1 MYVHRPTKNIGKKSY
16 QSILLAQSYREHGKV
31 KRRTLANLTQWPAE
45 MIANIEGLCK
55 GGVVVSKDE
64 FATGVGKCFGPLY
77 VFKQLA
83 DRHHLTKALGDTKK
97 ARIALLM
104 IIANIIEPTSKLGL
118 VNWAKSHAV
127 KEILGIEQADL
138 KDVYK
143 VCDWLADNQEE
154 IEKNLFKLRGGKKG
168 RCYLYDV
175 TSSYFEG
182 EKNALAAFGYNR
194 DKKRGKRQLVY
205 GMFTDED
212 GFPLTV
218 KAFKGNTV
226 DTIAFSEQI
235 VEVQERFKIDKVAF
249 VADRGAM
256 KAEQMEKLQAAE
268 IFHVTAMT
276 KAQIQALIKEDVI
289 QLGAFDTR
297 IREIKHE
304 GKRLILRRN
313 PIRAEECK
321 VNRQQRIATAMEKIQ
336 ARAEKLKTSER
347 GNPQKAYDN
356 AVVVAH
362 KLKVQGFLNIELS
375 DRQLTAA
382 IEEEAVKK
390 AELLDGCYIVQT
402 DAPRSEGTARE
413 IHDRYK
419 DLKYVESAWRK
430 FKTGHLEVR
439 PVYLQKEPRTRG
451 HIFMT
456 MLAYYLLRHFWIAV
470 KDQPL
475 MSDRIEESLRA
486 LKDIYTTRVKIQN
499 LHFEMV
505 PELLSELQTMVLSS
519 LGLSLPHGRL
529 LSSE

>member
-1 MYVHRPTKNIGKKSY
+1 MYVHRPTKNIGKKTY
-16 QSILLAQSYREHGKV
+16 QSILLAESYREDGKV
-31 KRRTLANLTQWPAE
+31 KRRTLANLTQWPTE
-45 MIANIEGLCK
+45 MIANMEALCK
-55 GGVVVSKDE
+55 GGIVISNDE

-83 DRHHLTKALGDTKK
+83 DRHHLTKALGDTKE

-104 IIANIIEPTSKLGL
+104 IMANIIEPTSKIGL
-118 VNWAKSHAV
+118 LNWAKSHAV
-127 KEILGIEQADL
+127 KEILGLEQAEL

-143 VCDWLADNQEE
+143 ACDWLADNQEE
-154 IEKNLFKLRGGKKG
+154 IEKRLFKLRGGKQG

-182 EKNALAAFGYNR
+182 KKNALAAFGYNR

-212 GFPLTV
+212 GCPLTI

-235 VEVQERFKIDKVAF
+235 ADVQERFKIDKVAF

-256 KAEQMEKLQAAE
+256 KSEQIEELQAAK
-268 IFHVTAMT
+268 IFHVTALT
-276 KAQIQALIKEDVI
+276 KAQIQSLIKQEVI
-289 QLGAFDTR
+289 QLGVFDR
-297 IREIKHE
+297 KVHEIAHE

-313 PIRAEECK
+313 PVRAEECK
-321 VNRQQRIATAMEKIQ
+321 ENRQQRIATAMEKIQ
-336 ARAEKLKTSER
+336 TRAEKLKKSKR
-347 GNPQKAYDN
+347 GNAKKTYDS
-356 AVVVAH
+356 AVVLAH
-362 KLKVQGFLNIELS
+362 RLKVQGFINIDLRN
-375 DRQLTAA
+375 RQLLAM
-382 IEEEAVKK
+382 IDEEAVKE
-390 AELLDGCYIVQT
+390 AESLDGCYVVQT
-402 DAPRSEGTARE
+402 DAPKSEGKARE

-419 DLKYVESAWRK
+419 DLKYVEMAWRK

-456 MLAYYLLRHFWIAV
+456 MLAYYLLRHFWLAV

-475 MSDRIEESLRA
+475 MSDRLEESMRA
-486 LKDIYTTRVKIQN
+486 LKDIYTTRVQIKD

-505 PELLSELQTMVLSS
+505 PKLLSELQALVLSS
-519 LGLSLPHGRL
+519 LGISLPHGRL
-529 LSSE
+529 LSAE